1 MLNKPLQCRKTG
13 INCTDFC
20 SCSDSEEL
28 CEDLNGDGDDGYDD
42 GDCNGDD
49 DEEEE
54 EDFTD
59 QVAWED
65 SESKTKFVLDTLK
78 HFFMSILLRWPFHS
92 NRS

>member
-1 MLNKPLQCRKTG
+1 MRQGEMLNKPLQCRKTG

-28 CEDLNGDGDDGYDD
+28 CEDGDGDDGYDD

-65 SESKTKFVLDTLK
+65 SESKKNIRVGHTEIFLYEYFTSLAI
-78 HFFMSILLRWPFHS
+78 SQ
-92 NRS
+92 

>member
-20 SCSDSEEL
+20 SCSDGEEL

-65 SESKTKFVLDTLK
+65 SESKKNIRVGHTEIFLYE
-78 HFFMSILLRWPFHS
+78 HFTSLAIS
-92 NRS
+92 Q